1 MFCVLSRARDKE
13 KILSSYKEWNLKPS
27 NSALR
32 CCTTEPRRLSGE
44 RRPLWSSYVTRVL
57 HTSRIS
63 DVDSAMSINIY
74 SYPAQNNVSGETGWE
89 AVAKILGSQLSFL
102 LQSNMFWYYINSNSK
117 SNLKYF
123 RPQLQL
129 HLLLTKS
136 YALTFSFDYFYQRW
150 KITPHL
156 CSMRDK
162 SFPASF
168 SAT

>member
-1 MFCVLSRARDKE
+1 MFCVLSRAGDKE
-13 KILSSYKEWNLKPS
+13 KILSSYKEWNFRPS
-27 NSALR
+27 DSALR
-32 CCTTEPRRLSGE
+32 CCTTEPQRLYGE

-74 SYPAQNNVSGETGWE
+74 SYPIQNNV
-89 AVAKILGSQLSFL
+89 AKSVGKLVERQVPRSLDHNWAFDIK
-102 LQSNMFWYYINSNSK
+102 YNSK

-129 HLLLTKS
+129 HPLLTKS
-136 YALTFSFDYFYQRW
+136 YALTFSFDYFYQPW
-150 KITPHL
+150 KIIPHL

-162 SFPASF
+162 PFPASF

>member
-1 MFCVLSRARDKE
+1 MFCVLSRAGDKE
-13 KILSSYKEWNLKPS
+13 KILSSYKEWNLRPS
-27 NSALR
+27 DSALR
-32 CCTTEPRRLSGE
+32 CCTTEPQRLYGE

-74 SYPAQNNVSGETGWE
+74 SYPIQNNV
-89 AVAKILGSQLSFL
+89 AKSVGKLVERQVPRSLDHNWAFDIK
-102 LQSNMFWYYINSNSK
+102 SNSK

-129 HLLLTKS
+129 HPLLTKS
-136 YALTFSFDYFYQRW
+136 YALTFSFDYFYFIW

-156 CSMRDK
+156 RSMRDK
-162 SFPASF
+162 PFPASF